1 MIHSGQDIVVS
12 WQFGQV
18 VMLMTRVQ
26 ARNAIGM
33 MGPKMKPKSSVQKD
47 DVAESQ
53 TDLPDTD
60 MKSAY

>member
-1 MIHSGQDIVVS
+1 
-12 WQFGQV
+12 
-18 VMLMTRVQ
+18 MLMTRVQ

-60 MKSAY
+60 LTSAYWVPSLP